1 MTIIYF
7 ILVLGIII
15 LIHEFG
21 HFIFAKKAGIYV
33 YEFSLG
39 MGPRIF
45 KFKRKND
52 ETEYSIRAFPIGGYV
67 SMAGEDVKVDEKID
81 ISKHLQSK
89 TWLQRF
95 LVVIAGV
102 MMNFILAIT
111 LLFIYGIINSPDTN
125 EAIIS
130 ELESLSPFNEYDIK
144 ENDKIIEINGSN
156 TKSLD
161 MFLLEYQIALNGKSV
176 EFTILKENNE
186 VKKINVLPYK
196 NEKDKYTF
204 GFKLKRKIETGI
216 FSYIKYAFV
225 RLFGLINQVL
235 HTLFYLIIGK
245 LSIKNISGP
254 IGIYSIVG
262 EAARTGFVN
271 IMYLTALLSLNVGII
286 NLLPLPAFDG
296 GRLFFMIIEKIIRKP
311 IKPEIEN
318 RIHSVGM
325 VLLIILMLIICFNDI
340 IKLV

>member
-67 SMAGEDVKVDEKID
+67 SMAGEDVKVDEKVD
-81 ISKHLQSK
+81 IKAHMQSK

-125 EAIIS
+125 EAIIG
-130 ELESLSPFNEYDIK
+130 ELEPLSPFNEYDIK
-144 ENDKIIEINGSN
+144 ENDKIIKINGSN
-156 TKSLD
+156 TESLD
-161 MFLLEYQIALNGKSV
+161 MFLLEYQIALDGKSV

-186 VKKINVLPYK
+186 IQKINVLPIK
-196 NEKDKYTF
+196 NEKEKYTF
-204 GFKLKRKIETGI
+204 GFKLKRKVETGI

-225 RLFGLINQVL
+225 RFFGLINQVL
-235 HTLFYLIIGK
+235 HTLLYLIIGK

-254 IGIYSIVG
+254 VGIYSIVG
-262 EAARTGFVN
+262 EAAKTGFVN

-296 GRLFFMIIEKIIRKP
+296 GRLFFMLIEKIIRKP

>member
-161 MFLLEYQIALNGKSV
+161 MFLLEYQIVLNGKSV

-186 VKKINVLPYK
+186 VKKIYYHIKMKKISIHLVL
-196 NEKDKYTF
+196 N
-204 GFKLKRKIETGI
+204 
-216 FSYIKYAFV
+216 
-225 RLFGLINQVL
+225 
-235 HTLFYLIIGK
+235 
-245 LSIKNISGP
+245 
-254 IGIYSIVG
+254 
-262 EAARTGFVN
+262 
-271 IMYLTALLSLNVGII
+271 
-286 NLLPLPAFDG
+286 
-296 GRLFFMIIEKIIRKP
+296 
-311 IKPEIEN
+311 
-318 RIHSVGM
+318 
-325 VLLIILMLIICFNDI
+325 
-340 IKLV
+340 